1 MVSDFPTPTLLYTL
15 YSAVERLIEKEPS
28 LVHAKKSDGYTAL
41 HIAVINDHQD
51 SANILILKVRHS
63 TFVTFT
69 FTCKGL
75 AMFYEKL

>member
-51 SANILILKVRHS
+51 SANILILKVRH
-63 TFVTFT
+63 
-69 FTCKGL
+69 
-75 AMFYEKL
+75 MRR

>member
-1 MVSDFPTPTLLYTL
+1 MVLQQLLYYVH

-51 SANILILKVRHS
+51 SANILILKVRQL
-63 TFVTFT
+63 
-69 FTCKGL
+69 L
-75 AMFYEKL
+75 AFINMRRLHVHVHADGKDS